1 MITGAVAAGSP
12 LAARAGA
19 DALAAGGT
27 ATDAVIAGALM
38 SAVAESVLTGPGA
51 GGFLLVRPPGGPA
64 TLLDFFVSVP
74 GAGPG
79 GRVLD
84 PDDLHAFTVP
94 FGTVEQVFHI
104 GAASCAVPG
113 MLAGLDLASRR
124 FGRIPLADLAA
135 PAVRQARE
143 GVMIGEQVA
152 YLHEILAEMLMHTP
166 SSAAIYGQHGGR
178 PTPPGGT
185 IWMPDLAETLER
197 FGREGAACLYDGM
210 LGEELIRYLE
220 VQGGLITR
228 DDLRAYGVIER
239 TPLEVSFRGV
249 TVLTNPP
256 PSSGG
261 TLISAALH
269 HLGQNPPP
277 VDDDGF
283 YLGLARAEAAANS
296 MRGPEFNASLSDD
309 DFLDRFWAA
318 LSGHETSGLPPSR
331 KPTGTTHVSAIDAEG
346 GMASLSSSNG
356 SGSGVVVPGTGIM
369 LNNMLGESDL
379 NPGGFGTLPAGVR
392 MTSMMAPT
400 LIIDGDRPVASLGS
414 AGSNRLRSAILAVV
428 ADLVDGNALPRD
440 AVARPRI
447 HHEGGGLDVEG
458 GVPDNAVQALRA
470 DGFDLRLWTES
481 NLYFGGVSAV
491 GSGKRGLEAAGD
503 PRRGGGAFGVDEHG
517 EVIEL

>member
-27 ATDAVIAGALM
+27 AADAVIAGALM
-38 SAVAESVLTGPGA
+38 AAVSESVLTGPGA

-64 TLLDFFVSVP
+64 TLLDFFVAVP
-74 GAGPG
+74 GLGPD
-79 GRVLD
+79 GRALN

-94 FGTVEQVFHI
+94 FGRVEQVFHI
-104 GAASCAVPG
+104 GPASCAVPG

-124 FGRIPLADLAA
+124 FGRLSLADLAA
-135 PAVRQARE
+135 PAARQARA
-143 GVMIGEQVA
+143 GVVIGEQAA
-152 YLHEILAEMLMHTP
+152 YLHAILAEMLVHTP
-166 SSAAIYGQHGGR
+166 SSAAIYAQHGGTT
-178 PTPPGGT
+178 TPPGGT
-185 IWMPDLAETLER
+185 ILMPDLAETLER
-197 FGREGAACLYDGM
+197 FGREGAACLYEGT
-210 LGEELIRYLE
+210 LGEEMLRALE
-220 VQGGLITR
+220 RQGGLITR
-228 DDLRAYGVIER
+228 DDLQQYGVVER

-261 TLISAALH
+261 TLIAAALH
-269 HLGQNPPP
+269 HLGRQAPPP
-277 VDDDGF
+277 DDTAF
-283 YLGLARAEAAANS
+283 YVELARAGAAANEF
-296 MRGPEFNASLSDD
+296 RGPEFAAGLSDD

-318 LSGHETSGLPPSR
+318 LSGHETSGEPPSQ
-331 KPTGTTHVSAIDAEG
+331 KPTGTTHVSAIDSEG

-356 SGSGVVVPGTGIM
+356 SGSGVVIPGTGIM

-379 NPGGFGTLPAGVR
+379 NPGGFGSLPPGVR

-428 ADLVDGNALPRD
+428 AGMVDFGAGPAE
-440 AVARPRI
+440 AVARPRV
-447 HHEGGGLDVEG
+447 HHEGGGVDVEG
-458 GVPDNAVQALRA
+458 GVPEQAVQALRDA
-470 DGFDLRLWTES
+470 DFDLRLWTES

-491 GSGKRGLEAAGD
+491 GQTPGGLEAAGD